1 MQSFMRYLDQLPSW
15 ALVVGA
21 AIVLGAC
28 EALGAVARIRL
39 NPGLLDF
46 SHTALF
52 VGTILL
58 VLSAIR
64 RRQTPAFAAAA
75 QVLAALAGANLVALA
90 LFWLVVRRVATI
102 PLPVVLYDG
111 LRSGVITI
119 VSGLPFA
126 LLMLWL
132 SRRFGS
138 HSTITERRLRVVRA
152 VLSRKRR
159 GAAPPAAPAPSV
171 PASPDGR

>member
-1 MQSFMRYLDQLPSW
+1 MRSFMRFLDQLSAW

-21 AIVLGAC
+21 AVVLGAF
-28 EALGAVARIRL
+28 EALGALARIRL

-52 VGTILL
+52 AGTIVL

-64 RRQTPAFAAAA
+64 RRQTPALGAAA

-90 LFWLVVRRVATI
+90 MFWLAVRRVTAI
-102 PLPVVLYDG
+102 PLPVVLVDG
-111 LRSGVITI
+111 LRSGVLTI
-119 VSGLPFA
+119 ASGLPFA

-132 SRRFGS
+132 SRRYGS
-138 HSTITERRLRVVRA
+138 HSTVTERRLRVVRE

-159 GAAPPAAPAPSV
+159 APPAPVAPASR
-171 PASPDGR
+171 DGH